1 MSTSPHTPQCDSN
14 VMQNS
19 GMVIFAPGLPDMSP
33 KPNANTPERG
43 RGTFSALPEMEERK
57 KLEQHEVIPEE

>member
-1 MSTSPHTPQCDSN
+1 
-14 VMQNS
+14 MQNS

-43 RGTFSALPEMEERK
+43 RGTFSALHEMEERK